1 MSSAVKGKDNP
12 DRFYDIPGVDDYWLH
27 TAFVGYALNDNI
39 DLSLAVRNVFDDEPP
54 YGQNSLGANGI
65 YDLVGRYVTG
75 SMRLRF

>member
-1 MSSAVKGKDNP
+1 MSSAVKAKDIP
-12 DRFYDIPGVDDYWLH
+12 DRFYDIPKIDDYWLH
-27 TAFVGYALNDNI
+27 TIFVGYSLNEDI

-75 SMRLRF
+75 SVKIRF